1 MRKVFALIALL
12 AAVLPAAAKSLV
24 IELADGTEVYYLI
37 KADSWPVM
45 TVNDKSI
52 NINTDQY
59 EFSHF
64 AKFRISDTDAPT
76 AVNTVKTGEVDYQDG
91 KLCISGTDKKVVVY
105 DTKGIKVK
113 VEMTTAGDM
122 TVVNTGALKQ
132 GAYIIQTGTSSLKI
146 IKK

>member
-37 KADSWPVM
+37 QSDSFPVM
-45 TVNDKSI
+45 TVNDKSV

-59 EFSHF
+59 EFSQF
-64 AKFRISDTDAPT
+64 AKFRISNTDAPA
-76 AVNTVKTGEVDYQDG
+76 AVKTVKKDNVAYDGG
-91 KLCISGTDKKVVVY
+91 KLCISGCDRHVAVYGTDGK
-105 DTKGIKVK
+105 KVK
-113 VEMTTAGDM
+113 VEITKAEDM
-122 TVVNTGALKQ
+122 TVVNTGDLKR